1 VWAWPS
7 SPLPSGP
14 AASSAAADAQVL
26 GQVAAYSLSGRS
38 AAAAPTSGQW
48 SARRYQARVWRNRS
62 KHSVNHFLATGDKLG
77 LMPVAAAGAGL
88 GLPGSTDSSFASEL
102 LPNCSI
108 PERHF

>member
-1 VWAWPS
+1 M
-7 SPLPSGP
+7 
-14 AASSAAADAQVL
+14 
-26 GQVAAYSLSGRS
+26 
-38 AAAAPTSGQW
+38 
-48 SARRYQARVWRNRS
+48 
-62 KHSVNHFLATGDKLG
+62 HSVNHFLATGDKLG